1 MVTLRRYLT
10 RRSTLFLVI
19 LAMASVLLVVV
30 ACGGGASATSTPT
43 DTPPDQA
50 EPTATSPAP
59 QTGAVGGNPSSQPA
73 GTGSQAV
80 DQGRGSTVGEL
91 ASGSGTT
98 SLPAVGSAVQYTAN
112 QQLGIWVNGRGVVS
126 AAPDLAILNAGVE
139 ASGKTVEEARS
150 QVAIAMDAVM
160 QVLRDLGIED
170 RDIRTTSFNI
180 FPEYTFNEVRRRQ
193 ELIGYRVSNQLS
205 IRIRDLD
212 SVGLV
217 IDQVAAA
224 AGDLVKVQGVGFTIE
239 DTEALAIQARAEA
252 VNDLMAKARQL
263 AELTG
268 VRLGPPVFLS
278 EGGVSVPRPQTK
290 FRGDF
295 AEAAIAVPQ
304 TVISGGELDV
314 VVSVQGVFTIEE

>member
-73 GTGSQAV
+73 AGTGSQAV

-91 ASGSGTT
+91 ASRSGTT

-112 QQLGIWVNGRGVVS
+112 QQLGIWMNGRGVVS

-150 QVAIAMDAVM
+150 QVATAMDAVM
-160 QVLRDLGIED
+160 QVLRDRGIED

-224 AGDLVKVQGVGFTIE
+224 AGDLVRVQGVGFTIE
-239 DTEALAIQARAEA
+239 DTEALATQARAEA

-268 VRLGPPVFLS
+268 MRLGARRCS
-278 EGGVSVPRPQTK
+278 SVRV
-290 FRGDF
+290 
-295 AEAAIAVPQ
+295 A
-304 TVISGGELDV
+304 
-314 VVSVQGVFTIEE
+314 